1 MDFPV
6 ILVSMLVGLGY
17 VCVRLGWRLGRL
29 ASLYFMC
36 VVVVCTRVNNGCK
49 GWVTVELTYVF
60 YRIMRLVVVLV
71 GLTVKLGCGH
81 ASIGQGMGHF
91 ASLDLWRVMAAV

>member
-1 MDFPV
+1 MGDSGTDIC
-6 ILVSMLVGLGY
+6 ILPDSAACCCFGRADGEA
-17 VCVRLGWRLGRL
+17 RLL
-29 ASLYFMC
+29 MC
-36 VVVVCTRVNNGCK
+36 VVVGCTRVNNGCK

-71 GLTVKLGCGH
+71 GLTVKLGCGY